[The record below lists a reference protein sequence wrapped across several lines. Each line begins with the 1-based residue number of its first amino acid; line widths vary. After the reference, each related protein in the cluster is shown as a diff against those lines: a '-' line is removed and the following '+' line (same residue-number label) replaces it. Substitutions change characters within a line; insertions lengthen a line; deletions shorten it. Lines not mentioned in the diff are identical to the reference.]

1 MDTQLAIIGGGPG
14 GYAAAF
20 LAADLGMQVTLIDA
34 EPRLGGV
41 CLLRG
46 CIPSKALLHV
56 ARAMSEAKE
65 LSAWGIEYPPPSIQL
80 DSVRARKQQVISTLT
95 GGLEQLAKRRKVCL
109 IHARAAFEDS
119 TTLALS
125 GMDGSPLED
134 ARLRFDQCIVA
145 TGSRPTRIAA
155 FDLPTHRVMDSTGA
169 LELPDVPESLLVIG
183 GGYIGLEMGTVYASL
198 GTRVSVVE
206 MTDGLLPGADR
217 NLVKPLA
224 KRLAGEF
231 EAIWLGTTVTKLEE
245 KHDAIEVTF
254 EGDLENKVQRFSRVL
269 VAVGRRP
276 NSEGLGL
283 ENTRVEV
290 NERGF
295 IVVDSQQRTVD
306 PKIMAIG
313 DVAGEPMLAH
323 KAAHQG
329 KVAAEVAA
337 GKAAAFE
344 PRAIPAVVFTDPEI
358 AWAGLTENEAK
369 SQDRKIDVA
378 QFPWAASGRAQAVG
392 CVEGMTKWLV
402 DAETQ
407 RVVGCGIVGSGAGDL
422 IGEAVLAIEMGA
434 SVGDLTA
441 SIHPHPT
448 LCETLG
454 AAAEV
459 HLGTATDLYR
469 PKRNR

>member
-1 MDTQLAIIGGGPG
+1 MDTQLAIVGGGPG

-20 LAADLGMQVTLIDA
+20 LAADLGLQVTLVDA

-56 ARAMSEAKE
+56 ARVMAEAKG
-65 LSAWGIEYPPPSIQL
+65 LADWGIGFDRPTIDL
-80 DSVRARKQQVISTLT
+80 DVVRARKQEVIATLT
-95 GGLEQLAKRRKVCL
+95 GGLGQLAKRRKVHV
-109 IHARAAFEDS
+109 IRARAKFEDS
-119 TTLALS
+119 TTLALAPV
-125 GMDGSPLED
+125 GGEALDDP
-134 ARLRFDQCIVA
+134 RVRFDQCIVA
-145 TGSRPTRIAA
+145 TGSSPTRIPALS
-155 FDLPTHRVMDSTGA
+155 LPTPRVMDSTGA
-169 LELPDVPESLLVIG
+169 LELPDVPESLLVVG

-231 EAIWLGTTVTKLEE
+231 EAIWLNTTVVKLEDKKNE
-245 KHDAIEVTF
+245 IEVTF
-254 EGDLENKVQRFSRVL
+254 EGDLEQKVQRFSRVL

-283 ENTRVEV
+283 ENTRAEV
-290 NERGF
+290 NPRGF
-295 IVVDSQQRTVD
+295 IVVDQQQRSAD
-306 PKIMAIG
+306 PKILAIG

-323 KAAHQG
+323 KAAHEG
-329 KVAAEVAA
+329 KVAAEVVA
-337 GKAAAFE
+337 GKAAAFD

-369 SQDRKIDVA
+369 AQDRKVDVA

-392 CVEGMTKWLV
+392 CVEGMTKWLI
-402 DAETQ
+402 DPETQ
-407 RVVGCGIVGSGAGDL
+407 RVLGCGIVGPGAGDL

-434 SVGDLTA
+434 SVGDLA
-441 SIHPHPT
+441 ESIHPHPT

-459 HLGTATDLYR
+459 HLGTATDLYK